1 MKFKMMIGGVETL
14 FPEAEIRYSKKT
26 NEVIVFFL
34 KIKKEYLLRTEKYI
48 KKAEIKIEGDYL
60 ILKLKD
66 FQYAYDLNKNKKL
79 MQLYINGAILGFAF
93 EDEVGKLLEIETPRY
108 SYVI

>member
-1 MKFKMMIGGVETL
+1 MSIPTHD
-14 FPEAEIRYSKKT
+14 EIRVPALKLLQKK
-26 NEVIVFFL
+26 
-34 KIKKEYLLRTEKYI
+34 
-48 KKAEIKIEGDYL
+48 G

-66 FQYAYDLNKNKKL
+66 FQYAYDLNKNTKL

-108 SYVI
+108 SYAI